1 MSYRSKKE
9 DSRKYFVVVSGELHS
24 DIIALLVEAK
34 DRGEA
39 LRKVEDKY
47 GDLTWVVKD
56 PRKMRTVIVQDVDE
70 EITEVKAS
78 EFYI

>member
-39 LRKVEDKY
+39 LWKIRNKY
-47 GDLTWVVKD
+47 GDLEWIVKE

-70 EITEVKAS
+70 DITEVKAS

>member
-1 MSYRSKKE
+1 MHQSKKE

-24 DIIALLVEAK
+24 DIIAVVVKAE

-39 LRKVEDKY
+39 LRKIGNKY
-47 GDLTWVVKD
+47 GDLEWKVKE
-56 PRKMRTVIVQDVDE
+56 PRKMRTVIVQDCDE
-70 EITEVKAS
+70 DITEIKAS

>member
-1 MSYRSKKE
+1 MNYRSKKE
-9 DSRKYFVVVSGELHS
+9 DSRKYFVVVSGELHG
-24 DIIALLVEAK
+24 DIIAAIVKAE

-39 LRKVEDKY
+39 QRKIRNKY
-47 GDLTWVVKD
+47 GDLEWKVKE

-70 EITEVKAS
+70 DITEVKAS